1 MILTNT
7 LRRCGLALAV
17 SVAAL
22 SGAVLS
28 VHAQQ
33 PTAPVSATTQVA
45 TFAGGCFWCVEVDFQ
60 KVDGVVK
67 TVSGFIGGTTKNP
80 TYRQVTSGG
89 TGHTEAVQITF
100 DPTKVTYERLLY
112 VFWRTVDPFD
122 AGGQFC
128 DRGDS
133 YRTGVFTHSA
143 EQKQQADASKAAL
156 TSSGRFKQQVVTE
169 IAAAAI
175 GDFTAAEEYHQN
187 FYKKDP
193 GRYGSYR
200 VGCGRDA
207 RVKAIWGAEAGGK
220 VVTQ

>member
-1 MILTNT
+1 MTVANALRIRTRALLSAVVFAMLTHAPA
-7 LRRCGLALAV
+7 LRAQPAASAPGL
-17 SVAAL
+17 
-22 SGAVLS
+22 
-28 VHAQQ
+28 
-33 PTAPVSATTQVA
+33 QVA

-80 TYRQVTSGG
+80 TYKQVTSGG

-100 DPTKVTYERLLY
+100 DPAKVTYDRLLY
-112 VFWRTVDPFD
+112 VFWRTVDPLD

-133 YRTGVFTHSA
+133 YRTGIFTHTP
-143 EQKQQADASKAAL
+143 EQKQMADASKAKL
-156 TSSGRFKQQVVTE
+156 VTSGRLKQPIVTE
-169 IAAAAI
+169 IAAAAVS
-175 GDFTAAEEYHQN
+175 DFTAAEDYHQN

-193 GRYGSYR
+193 GRYYSYR
-200 VGCGRDA
+200 AGCGRDA
-207 RVKAIWGAEAGGK
+207 RVKAIWGDEAGGK

>member
-1 MILTNT
+1 MTIAST

-17 SVAAL
+17 LGVALAAG
-22 SGAVLS
+22 SLS
-28 VHAQQ
+28 VRAQQ
-33 PTAPVSATTQVA
+33 PPAPAAVQVA

-60 KVDGVVK
+60 KVDGVLK

-143 EQKQQADASKAAL
+143 EQKQQADASKTAL
-156 TSSGRFKQQVVTE
+156 TSSGRFKQPIVTE
-169 IAAAAI
+169 VVAAAV

-187 FYKKDP
+187 FHKKDP

-207 RVKAIWGAEAGGK
+207 RVKSIWGAEAGGK